1 MRPWAVAVSV
11 PVPSAVDRETD
22 LRQKMMKE
30 ELPIAPEISEFLT
43 VGMAF
48 EPFGLGLGY
57 RHGLGCFAG
66 NADMIKVDGMIQLVL
81 RRSNHHGVSRD
92 IFIHGNVNA
101 QKKTDDQK
109 TDHKD
114 GNNFTRLRSSHGGV
128 LEQSPRLNAKNFTM
142 FKRESQ
148 ISVILLLLCP
158 WKGKFE
164 KLDLFIPH
172 HFLLFPSRRPLDVLL
187 FTDSV
192 MHSKGFLCKVGAH
205 ILEMLVHIVDN
216 LFCKLP
222 VVDGIRSFFRFRP
235 GCLGGDRREHSSH
248 YRVPANRACH
258 KLLESLFL
266 KGSAVVEPALKAMP
280 ACALQVKYNQEFIT
294 PKKGGFS
301 GVTASY
307 EAVTSQRKERPRSLW
322 FPDRGT

>member
-1 MRPWAVAVSV
+1 MKSVPKGSPQPVSV

-142 FKRESQ
+142 SERKSQ
-148 ISVILLLLCP
+148 IQLFFSSSVLGRGSLKNSIFSSLII
-158 WKGKFE
+158 FSSSQVA
-164 KLDLFIPH
+164 D
-172 HFLLFPSRRPLDVLL
+172 PL
-187 FTDSV
+187 
-192 MHSKGFLCKVGAH
+192 M
-205 ILEMLVHIVDN
+205 
-216 LFCKLP
+216 
-222 VVDGIRSFFRFRP
+222 FFF
-235 GCLGGDRREHSSH
+235 
-248 YRVPANRACH
+248 
-258 KLLESLFL
+258 SL
-266 KGSAVVEPALKAMP
+266 
-280 ACALQVKYNQEFIT
+280 T
-294 PKKGGFS
+294 P
-301 GVTASY
+301 
-307 EAVTSQRKERPRSLW
+307 
-322 FPDRGT
+322 